1 MMMPALLQSVDI
13 ADSCYFGGSALAC
26 LLDQLTAAFGG
37 PGMFGVLAGGMLF
50 VVFYV
55 AADGG
60 LATPTVVLILSG
72 TVLAS
77 MAPAQYREI
86 ALGVVVIGV
95 AAALWGVIRQYVL
108 SGAAQT

>member
-1 MMMPALLQSVDI
+1 MIPTPLQSVNI
-13 ADSCYFGGSALAC
+13 GDSCYFGGSALTC
-26 LLDQLTAAFGG
+26 LLDQLVAAFGG

-55 AADGG
+55 AGDGG
-60 LATPTVVLILSG
+60 LATPTVVLTLAG

-77 MAPAQYREI
+77 MAPPQYREI

-95 AAALWGVIRQYVL
+95 AAALWGVVRQYVL
-108 SGAAQT
+108 SGAANT